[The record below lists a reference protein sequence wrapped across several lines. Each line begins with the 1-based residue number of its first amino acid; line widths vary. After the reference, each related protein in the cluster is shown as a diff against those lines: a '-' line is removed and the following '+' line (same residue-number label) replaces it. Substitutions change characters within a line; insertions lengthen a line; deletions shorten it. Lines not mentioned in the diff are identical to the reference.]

1 MITLALA
8 FLKANIFRVAAT
20 STVIAALVG
29 SCMLRDASL
38 RKEGAARVIATA
50 KEQGKAN
57 AERSR
62 KAHEKAREPG
72 AADRLLRDSCR
83 DC

>member
-1 MITLALA
+1 MIAFSGLSLLAR
-8 FLKANIFRVAAT
+8 IG
-20 STVIAALVG
+20 IAAGFVAVVVG
-29 SCMLRDASL
+29 SCSLRDASL
-38 RKEGAARVIATA
+38 RKEGAASVVATA

-62 KAHEKAREPG
+62 KAHEKARAPG

>member
-1 MITLALA
+1 M
-8 FLKANIFRVAAT
+8 
-20 STVIAALVG
+20 IAALNGLSLLARVGIAAGLVAVLVG
-29 SCMLRDASL
+29 SCALRDASL